1 MTPEGHARSCIDARL
16 QQAGEPAS
24 VLPKRI
30 RNQAAATSSA
40 RKADDNRHCPSK
52 VRS

>member
-1 MTPEGHARSCIDARL
+1 MTPEAHARSCIDAHL

-30 RNQAAATSSA
+30 RKLAATTSSA
-40 RKADDNRHCPSK
+40 RKADGNHHRPFK